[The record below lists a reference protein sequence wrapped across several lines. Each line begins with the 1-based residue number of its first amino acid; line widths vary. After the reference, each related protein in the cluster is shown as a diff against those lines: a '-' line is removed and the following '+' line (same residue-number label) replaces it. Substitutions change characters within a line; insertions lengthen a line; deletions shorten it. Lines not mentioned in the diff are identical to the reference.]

1 MMLGQ
6 TTLSHFG
13 QNPSIQLSN
22 SRASQLQA
30 LQQQQQQ
37 QQQPQMQRK
46 MMMGLGT
53 AVGVGNM
60 GNNMVGLGGLGNA
73 MGMGAARGIGTG
85 MSAPMAP
92 ISGIGNVGQKPMNL
106 SQASNITNAI
116 SQQLRSGLNPTQAAL
131 VARMAQNRVLENRV
145 LGSPSSSLTGISAAR
160 HPGPSSLSMIGQTLN
175 RTTINPMQRAMGHM
189 GPPKLMAGMAGMGMY
204 MNQQQQQQQQPQLQ
218 QQQLQQQQQQQLQ
231 QQQLQQQQLQQQQQQ
246 QQQFQ
251 QQLQQQQLQQQ
262 QETTSPLQ
270 AVVSPS
276 QVGSPSTM
284 VIPQLNQQMQQ
295 QQASPQQMSQRTP
308 MSPQLSSGAIHA
320 LSAGNPD
327 ACPASPQL
335 SSQTLGS
342 VSSIAHS
349 PMDLQ
354 GVNKGNS
361 VSNA

>member
-1 MMLGQ
+1 
-6 TTLSHFG
+6 
-13 QNPSIQLSN
+13 
-22 SRASQLQA
+22 
-30 LQQQQQQ
+30 
-37 QQQPQMQRK
+37 
-46 MMMGLGT
+46 
-53 AVGVGNM
+53 
-60 GNNMVGLGGLGNA
+60 
-73 MGMGAARGIGTG
+73 
-85 MSAPMAP
+85 MSAPMSP

-106 SQASNITNAI
+106 SQVSNINSAI
-116 SQQLRSGLNPTQAAL
+116 SQQLRSGLNPQHAAL
-131 VARMAQNRVLENRV
+131 VARMAQNRANM
-145 LGSPSSSLTGISAAR
+145 LGPQSSLAGISAAR
-160 HPGPSSLSMIGQTLN
+160 QIHPSSSSLSMIGQTLN
-175 RTTINPMQRAMGHM
+175 RTTINPMQRAAIGHM

-218 QQQLQQQQQQQLQ
+218 QQQLQQQQQQQFQ
-231 QQQLQQQQLQQQQQQ
+231 QQQLQQQQLQQQQ

-320 LSAGNPD
+320 MSAGNPD

-361 VSNA
+361 ISNA

>member
-1 MMLGQ
+1 MMLGP
-6 TTLSHFG
+6 TTLSHFR
-13 QNPSIQLSN
+13 QNSNMQLGNPMVSK
-22 SRASQLQA
+22 ASPLQLQA

-37 QQQPQMQRK
+37 QQQPHMQRK

-53 AVGVGNM
+53 AEGVGNM

-73 MGMGAARGIGTG
+73 MGMGAAGGIGTG
-85 MSAPMAP
+85 MLAPMTP
-92 ISGIGNVGQKPMNL
+92 ISGIGNVGQNPINL
-106 SQASNITNAI
+106 SQASNITTAI
-116 SQQLRSGLNPTQAAL
+116 SQQLQSGLSPQQADLEAL
-131 VARMAQNRVLENRV
+131 KAAFVARMAQNQANM
-145 LGSPSSSLTGISAAR
+145 LGGPQSSLAGISGTR
-160 HPGPSSLSMIGQTLN
+160 QIHPGSSGHSMLGQTLN
-175 RTTINPMQRAMGHM
+175 QTIMSTMQQAA
-189 GPPKLMAGMAGMGMY
+189 KLMTGMAGMGMY
-204 MNQQQQQQQQPQLQ
+204 MNQQQPPQLQ

-231 QQQLQQQQLQQQQQQ
+231 QQQ
-246 QQQFQ
+246 
-251 QQLQQQQLQQQ
+251 QQLQQQ
-262 QETTSPLQ
+262 QENTSPLQ
-270 AVVSPS
+270 AMVSPS

-320 LSAGNPD
+320 MSAGNPD

-349 PMDLQ
+349 PMGLQ
-354 GVNKGNS
+354 GVNKDNS